1 MDVDPHTMT
10 LPLHNRKGTT
20 PKHPFPFHVT
30 SKARKRREIN
40 GKREKDK
47 KGLLMKIKETGPN
60 DRENKTRERGRERER
75 VLF

>member
-1 MDVDPHTMT
+1 MEKE
-10 LPLHNRKGTT
+10 RKT
-20 PKHPFPFHVT
+20 
-30 SKARKRREIN
+30 
-40 GKREKDK
+40 K